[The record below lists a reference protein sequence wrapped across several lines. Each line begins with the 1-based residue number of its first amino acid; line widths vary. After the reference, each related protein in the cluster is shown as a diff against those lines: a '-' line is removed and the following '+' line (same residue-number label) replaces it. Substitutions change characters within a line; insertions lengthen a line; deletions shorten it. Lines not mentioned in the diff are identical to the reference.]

1 MKVKTKLIFI
11 QKRVLN
17 SLSGMAAM
25 ISIYSFPKFIE
36 GSSKPFLKKIRHLF
50 PKSHSIKMEVLHDN
64 LNTKWMMRH
73 CS

>member
-11 QKRVLN
+11 QKLVLN

-36 GSSKPFLKKIRHLF
+36 GSSKPFFKKNKA
-50 PKSHSIKMEVLHDN
+50 PVS
-64 LNTKWMMRH
+64 
-73 CS
+73 